1 MLLLPTA
8 VMMASV
14 WTSETTTKINS
25 FVFLLLTSFSLCIFP
40 SVLLLYLHLYR
51 IFLSHPCNT
60 LNKSFPP
67 LKLRPVSRN
76 VEIWQ
81 RCDVVSYPR
90 ERNSQLHCC
99 ETSNTQVSLF
109 LMMTLVRITH
119 RPHFTPGKDP
129 VPILQKAGWAPG
141 PVWTGGKCSLHWH
154 SIPDRPARSQSLYW
168 LSYPA
173 LKHNVSILKEVLN
186 V

>member
-25 FVFLLLTSFSLCIFP
+25 FVFLLLTSFSLCILP
-40 SVLLLYLHLYR
+40 SVFLLYLHLYR

-81 RCDVVSYPR
+81 CCDVVSYPR

-99 ETSNTQVSLF
+99 ENLKYASFSLLNDDF
-109 LMMTLVRITH
+109 SQNHAPAALHPRE
-119 RPHFTPGKDP
+119 RPGTHFTEGWVGPR
-129 VPILQKAGWAPG
+129 AGLDGW
-141 PVWTGGKCSLHWH
+141 KM
-154 SIPDRPARSQSLYW
+154 
-168 LSYPA
+168 
-173 LKHNVSILKEVLN
+173 
-186 V
+186 